1 MSVRKE
7 TAKVR
12 KIIKDR
18 CPTVSVKMGKGTA
31 YGWVDIWSKGIRFT
45 DKEKKCLKSFGFTP
59 GSNAANLLPAER
71 KVFIKTHRV
80 PRDRE
85 KYKYW

>member
-1 MSVRKE
+1 MSVKKE
-7 TAKVR
+7 TAKIR

-45 DKEKKCLKSFGFTP
+45 ASERKCLRSFGFIP
-59 GSNAANLLPAER
+59 GSNAANLMPAER
-71 KVFIKTHRV
+71 KAFIKTGRV
-80 PRDRE
+80 PKDRGRA
-85 KYKYW
+85 KYW